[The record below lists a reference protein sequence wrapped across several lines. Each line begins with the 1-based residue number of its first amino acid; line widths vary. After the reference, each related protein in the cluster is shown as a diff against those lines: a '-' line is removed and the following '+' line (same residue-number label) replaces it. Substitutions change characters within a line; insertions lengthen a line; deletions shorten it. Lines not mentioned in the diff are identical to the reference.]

1 MGDDIIRSRRQF
13 GQVLR
18 RIRNNRDIT
27 QEELSEK
34 SGVVQDKISKIEND
48 NHNPTLDTV
57 FRLLGALNY
66 EIHLQERP
74 GSNEDDSVSL
84 GGRDISP

>member
-1 MGDDIIRSRRQF
+1 MGNDIVRSRRQF

-18 RIRNNRDIT
+18 TIRDNSKIT
-27 QEELSEK
+27 QQELSNK
-34 SGVVQDKISKIEND
+34 SGVVQDKISKIENN

-66 EIHLQERP
+66 EITLQERS
-74 GSNEDDSVSL
+74 GSDEGETTSL
-84 GGRDISP
+84 GGQEISP